1 VSGMLTKIL
10 RAALT
15 KPWELAGEGAP
26 HDWEVRIDE
35 CPDDPEQTVMAVWS
49 PYSGQW
55 VFFRDVVTLFEEKS
69 LDEVDRHTAGW
80 LRLVQEPE
88 DDDD

>member
-1 VSGMLTKIL
+1 MSGMLTKIL

-26 HDWEVRIDE
+26 DDWEVRIDDHD
-35 CPDDPEQTVMAVWS
+35 PDDATMAVFS
-49 PYSGQW
+49 PYSGKW
-55 VFFRDVVTLFEEKS
+55 VFFQKVVVLFEESS
-69 LDEVDRHTAGW
+69 LDEVDRNTAGW

>member
-26 HDWEVRIDE
+26 NDWEVRID
-35 CPDDPEQTVMAVWS
+35 DHDPEDVTLAVFS
-49 PYSGQW
+49 PYSGGW
-55 VFFRDVVTLFEEKS
+55 VFFQKAVVLFEESS
-69 LDEVDRHTAGW
+69 LDEVDRNTTGW